1 MEETGML
8 EAGAPAPDF
17 TLKSHDGE
25 QISLNQYRGKWV
37 VLHTYPLAFTGG

>member
-1 MEETGML
+1 ML